1 MSLNVAEA
9 KTAAPSPEARGGQ
22 EFRDACKA
30 AISVFQLSEKYK
42 TAPYPHA
49 YAVWFAY
56 TTKADP
62 ELVAEIDELLLTKDT
77 LTGYDIDLLFQAYL
91 IEDTGVFATHDIGQ
105 AIGDEIHEVLGVIS
119 ESLEQ
124 TSSFNNR
131 LAHFEQDIPQALSA
145 EKLSAVVTNLIEE
158 NRRMAAITDQ
168 LSQGLSRSQEMIS
181 TLNQQLNEVR
191 NQSLCDALTGVL
203 NRRAFDRALDEAVE
217 RAGRL
222 HQPLCVAMADLDH
235 FKTLN
240 DTHGHLSGDAVLQA
254 FAGVLSGDIEHPEAV
269 ARYGGEEFA
278 LILPECDLMT
288 AYNRLVSMK
297 HKFSKMTH
305 LSGDGNQVIPP
316 VTASFGLARLEPGM
330 SARDLMQKADAYLYE
345 AKSKGRNTVKAQGIG

>member
-1 MSLNVAEA
+1 MDGQVTEA
-9 KTAAPSPEARGGQ
+9 KQAKAAPELRAGQ

-30 AISVFQLSEKYK
+30 AVRVFQLSEKYK
-42 TAPYPHA
+42 TAPYPNA

-62 ELVAEIDELLLTKDT
+62 ELVAEIDELLLGKDT
-77 LTGYDIDLLFQAYL
+77 LSAYDIDLLFQAYL
-91 IEDTGVFATHDIGQ
+91 GEDTGVFQTHDISM
-105 AIGDEIHEVLGVIS
+105 AIGDEIQDVLGVIS
-119 ESLEQ
+119 QSLEQ
-124 TSSFNNR
+124 TSTFNTK
-131 LAHFEQDIPQALSA
+131 LATFEQDIPEALSA
-145 EKLSAVVTNLIEE
+145 EKLSAVVSNLIEE

-168 LSQGLSRSQEMIS
+168 LNQGLSRSQEMIS
-181 TLNQQLNEVR
+181 TLHDQLNEVR
-191 NQSLCDALTGVL
+191 NQSLRDALTGTL

-217 RAGRL
+217 RAERL
-222 HQPLCVAMADLDH
+222 RQPLCIAMADLDH
-235 FKTLN
+235 FKALN
-240 DTHGHLSGDAVLQA
+240 DTYGHPAGDAVLQA
-254 FAGVLSGDIEHPEAV
+254 FAATLMENVNEPEAV

-305 LSGDGNQVIPP
+305 LAGETNQVIPA

-330 SARDLMQKADAYLYE
+330 NARELVQKADTYLYQ
-345 AKSKGRNTVKAQGIG
+345 AKAKGRNTVKAQGIG